1 VAFSYTISEDVAT
14 GYETSRPGQPWK
26 PELSGRVPC
35 TSEGANFCRAIIG
48 RPELSTN
55 QKLLISF
62 FNAGAVPHYYAKAG
76 SGGHVVVAS
85 FSW

>member
-14 GYETSRPGQPWK
+14 GYGTSRLGQPWK
-26 PELSGRVPC
+26 PELSGRIPC
-35 TSEGANFCRAIIG
+35 TSEGVNFCRATIG
-48 RPELSTN
+48 HSELSTS
-55 QKLLISF
+55 QKLLISS

-76 SGGHVVVAS
+76 PEGHVVVAS